1 MVITYHPDFAL
12 EPPYSL
18 PCSARPAQHTLFDT
32 HVEHATLLVL
42 SWPTATHVRKG
53 FRVSG
58 FLPCVL

>member
-18 PCSARPAQHTLFDT
+18 PCSARPQHTLFDT
-32 HVEHATLLVL
+32 HTV
-42 SWPTATHVRKG
+42 KG